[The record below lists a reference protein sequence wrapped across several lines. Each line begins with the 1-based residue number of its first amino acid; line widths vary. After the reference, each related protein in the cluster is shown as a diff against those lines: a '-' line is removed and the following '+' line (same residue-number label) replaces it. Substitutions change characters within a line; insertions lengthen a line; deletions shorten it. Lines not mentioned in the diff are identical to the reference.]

1 MAVPAR
7 PPMQDG
13 FFMPNSWRVAVAIR
27 RANDMGE
34 GSRVRAAEAVRNALE
49 ADNQG
54 MAV

>member
-27 RANDMGE
+27 RANDMGGGCRSRSG
-34 GSRVRAAEAVRNALE
+34 GSQECPE
-49 ADNQG
+49 ADDEG